1 LAKVVIDLLRDE
13 NKRKELAIAGKTHAQ
28 IFDWDVVAQQIFSIY
43 EMAIVGGNG
52 VSLSSDGRAWG
63 RFLSRDEEK
72 K

>member
-1 LAKVVIDLLRDE
+1 MGHHH
-13 NKRKELAIAGKTHAQ
+13 GKIRSQ
-28 IFDWDVVAQQIFSIY
+28 LFDWDVVAEQILSIY
-43 EMAIVGGNG
+43 EMAIVGGQG